1 MDYIMNID
9 RIRARLS
16 VTFITAEHL
25 MIVKFEGWP
34 DIIKRFVISKEIRYV
49 CEDFIVLIFSDYLQ

>member
-1 MDYIMNID
+1 MVPMDYIMNID

-34 DIIKRFVISKEIRYV
+34 DIIKRFVISKEMDTKI
-49 CEDFIVLIFSDYLQ
+49 